1 MVAAPALTTFGAPKQ
16 IGAVLS
22 QAQEW
27 ENLPIPSQPSLP
39 VSPGSIW
46 TGFSLDPRSAEA
58 LTAAPTAS
66 DRQLGLTRLTQA
78 RADGLFDD
86 VEYSYW
92 ESVVLGGA
100 RLRDLAPMLREL
112 DQVVAPEP
120 VVLRERPD
128 GLAVAIRVLS
138 LTWVFVAVVTNVIW
152 LASSA
157 GYYWPF
163 WPMFGVAIPV
173 FILTLIRSGIRWGKG
188 TAPAVEARARGS
200 RAQRRRERRRAIR
213 ARDLR

>member
-1 MVAAPALTTFGAPKQ
+1 M
-16 IGAVLS
+16 S

-27 ENLPIPSQPSLP
+27 ENLPIPRQPSLP
-39 VSPGSIW
+39 ASPGSIW
-46 TGFSLDPRSAEA
+46 TGFSLDPRSVEA

-66 DRQLGLTRLTQA
+66 DRQLGLTRLSQA
-78 RADGLFDD
+78 RVDGLIEGG
-86 VEYSYW
+86 EYAYW

-100 RLRDLAPMLREL
+100 RLRDFAPLLREL

-120 VVLRERPD
+120 IVLRERPD

-152 LASSA
+152 LASST

-163 WPMFGVAIPV
+163 WPMFGTAIPV
-173 FILTLIRSGIRWGKG
+173 FILTLIRSGIRWGKS
-188 TAPAVEARARGS
+188 TVPAVETRARGS

-213 ARDLR
+213 ERDLR